1 MEEILEIRSPEQYKA
16 LAHPLRQRLLFAL
29 GHAPATTSQLAVA
42 LDAQKGN
49 VGHHLKV
56 LREAGLVRV
65 ARTRQVRGGTEQ
77 YYQRT
82 FRRMSVPGPA
92 AEHAEA
98 MFGAVAE
105 ELRRAIE
112 GMYGRGGGEAPVP
125 TRPHRMTDYPIL
137 YELGLEPAVEKTQR
151 SRGRFLVLQG
161 HLDPIRG
168 VGALSNTE
176 EGFATYGSTDIT
188 AATATPT
195 TRPRRRG
202 CSSWEPTSRRCRSSC
217 RRRCETARQPRGGRG
232 TNIEVRSA
240 YAR

>member
-105 ELRRAIE
+105 ELRRAAE
-112 GMYGRGGGEAPVP
+112 EPVLVLRHLRL
-125 TRPHRMTDYPIL
+125 TEDGAR
-137 YELGLEPAVEKTQR
+137 ELGETLRRLVHQAQDAGGDEAVH
-151 SRGRFLVLQG
+151 GVLV
-161 HLDPIRG
+161 
-168 VGALSNTE
+168 AL
-176 EGFATYGSTDIT
+176 Y
-188 AATATPT
+188 
-195 TRPRRRG
+195 
-202 CSSWEPTSRRCRSSC
+202 
-217 RRRCETARQPRGGRG
+217 RQ
-232 TNIEVRSA
+232 A
-240 YAR
+240 